1 VRINVEAF
9 CLDFNDID
17 TIRGRYGLLK
27 FEPPFVIGMAAAG
40 TVEAAGPGCEAL
52 LGRRVVGVRRQ
63 GVQGA
68 YASVALLD
76 GDVQQIPEWLSAA
89 EAMAMYFPY
98 QVSYLALRVRGRV
111 GPGDVVLVHA
121 AAGGVG
127 SAAVQLAKAFGATV
141 IATAG
146 TDEKVDFCRSL
157 GADYGVNYRS
167 EDFVAFVDDV
177 TNGRGVDV
185 AFDTVGGAV
194 TTETFRAMAFNG
206 RHLIIGFASGIEEEE
221 RPLSIQPSIYGN
233 FDLVGVCFAYVDSP
247 RTIRPFGMNFLST
260 AQGVDIWNRILHLTR
275 AGTIRPVIGRQIEFA
290 EVPPGSRRSSGA
302 RRPAAPWCGRFKPG
316 TSHVTIHH
324 LVAEDDFV
332 SAHYNRTAL
341 RANGKAYDAEYNL
354 LFRFRDDLIVE
365 VWEVVDTAQ
374 ANASR

>member
-1 VRINVEAF
+1 MTTAKAWIVTRLGAPLESLEMQQVEVASPAVNQVRIAVDAF

-17 TIRGRYGLLK
+17 TVWGRYGLLK
-27 FEPPFVIGMAAAG
+27 FDPPFVVGMAAAG
-40 TVEAAGPGCEAL
+40 TVDAVGPGCDAL
-52 LGRRVVGVRRQ
+52 LGCRVVGTTV
-63 GVQGA
+63 GVQGG
-68 YASVALLD
+68 YATAALLD
-76 GDVQQIPEWLSAA
+76 TATLQRLPSWLSCA
-89 EAMAMYFPY
+89 EGIAMYFPY
-98 QVSYLALRVRGRV
+98 QLSYLALRVRGRV
-111 GPGDVVLVHA
+111 TTGDLVLIHA

-146 TDEKVDFCRSL
+146 TDEKVEMCREL

-185 AFDTVGGAV
+185 AFDTVGGEI

-247 RTIRPFGMNFLST
+247 RPARPFGLNFLST
-260 AQGVDIWNRILHLTR
+260 AQGIEIWNRILQLAR
-275 AGTIRPVIGRQIEFA
+275 SGTIRPVIGREISFGD
-290 EVPPGSRRSSGA
+290 VPAGLAALERRETMG
-302 RRPAAPWCGRFKPG
+302 RTVVRPTEESDG
-316 TSHVTIHH
+316 
-324 LVAEDDFV
+324 
-332 SAHYNRTAL
+332 
-341 RANGKAYDAEYNL
+341 
-354 LFRFRDDLIVE
+354 
-365 VWEVVDTAQ
+365 
-374 ANASR
+374 